1 MTSRSLVHLSDIVLR
16 KSYKMRRRFKEIE
29 ALEKE
34 IEELREESRIL
45 TGKLDVG
52 GGLSPEEL
60 QRLKDVNTSMY
71 RKQGRYSKLFLPSER
86 KE

>member
-1 MTSRSLVHLSDIVLR
+1 
-16 KSYKMRRRFKEIE
+16 MRRRFKEIE